1 MTHFFK
7 YTFFFTLILLISWSC
22 RKEVIVDK
30 KAPDSQGFVKSENV
44 AKLIKET
51 TLHDGSFDNII
62 DHANNFSIKMPYTV
76 IVNGQLVTINDTND
90 LQTVEDIL
98 DASDTDTDSIEIVFP
113 ITIILS
119 DYTEVTIH
127 NQHEFDSYVAQSTGE
142 NEPDDDIECI
152 DFIYPITAHIYNTV
166 TEQTRTVS
174 VHSDEEFH
182 DLLDNLDDN
191 DLINLDF
198 PIDLTRYDGSQI
210 TVNNISELETVI
222 ENNQDACD
230 EDDDNDHD
238 DDDCGNCTT
247 TQITAVLT
255 GCPAWTID
263 ELERQD
269 NDLESHYAGYTIQ
282 FFANG
287 DITVTHSG
295 SFINGSWSVSGSG
308 SNIYLSIDIT
318 ALPDFS
324 ANWHLEEIK
333 QNGMDKKVK
342 LKVDDDNK
350 MKIKSHCP

>member
-1 MTHFFK
+1 MKQSYK
-7 YTFFFTLILLISWSC
+7 YTIYIILILLTSWSC
-22 RKEVIVDK
+22 RKEVVIDE
-30 KAPDSQGFVKSENV
+30 KAPDSKGFVKTENV
-44 AKLIKET
+44 AKLIENT

-76 IVNGQLVTINDTND
+76 IVNGQRITINSEAD

-113 ITIILS
+113 VTIILS

-127 NQHEFDSYVAQSTGE
+127 NQHEFEHYVAQSTHE

-152 DFIYPITAHIYNTV
+152 DFVYPITAHIYNTV

-174 VHSDEEFH
+174 IHNDEELH
-182 DLLDNLDDN
+182 HLLDHLDDN
-191 DLINLDF
+191 DIINFDF
-198 PIDLTRYDGSQI
+198 PITLTLYDGSQI

-238 DDDCGNCTT
+238 DDDCDNCTT
-247 TQITAVLT
+247 AQITTVLT
-255 GCPAWTID
+255 GCPAWSID
-263 ELERQD
+263 ELERHD
-269 NDLESHYAGYTIQ
+269 TDLESNYTGYTMQ

-287 DITVTHSG
+287 DVAVTYSGTIT
-295 SFINGSWSVSGSG
+295 NGSWSVSGSG
-308 SNIYLSIDIT
+308 SNIYVSIDIT
-318 ALPDFS
+318 AIPDFS

-333 QNGMDKKVK
+333 QDGMEKKVK